1 MDSTMAGGIMRSL
14 GVVMAA
20 VAFLISAPADG
31 VAQDLSGMWILTVES
46 DQGDNPLPITIVQD
60 GNDLTATGEVP
71 DLGPIEMKG
80 MIDGSDVT
88 FEWNLDLEG
97 MELSIVLTGTIA
109 DDGTMSG
116 MADFGGFGGGA
127 WTAKRVES

>member
-1 MDSTMAGGIMRSL
+1 MRSL

-20 VAFLISAPADG
+20 VAFLVSAPADG

-46 DQGDNPLPITIVQD
+46 EQGDNPLPITIVQD

-97 MELSIVLTGTIA
+97 MELNILLTGTVA

>member
-1 MDSTMAGGIMRSL
+1 MRSL

-20 VAFLISAPADG
+20 VAFLVSAPADG

-46 DQGDNPLPITIVQD
+46 EQGDNPLPITIVQD

>member
-1 MDSTMAGGIMRSL
+1 MRSL

-20 VAFLISAPADG
+20 VAFLVSAPADG
-31 VAQDLSGMWILTVES
+31 VAQDLSGMWNLTVES
-46 DQGDNPLPITIVQD
+46 DQGDTPLPVTIVQD
-60 GNDLTATGEVP
+60 GNTLTATGEVP

-97 MELSIVLTGTIA
+97 MELSIVLTGTLA

-116 MADFGGFGGGA
+116 TADFGGFGGGG

>member
-1 MDSTMAGGIMRSL
+1 MRSL

-20 VAFLISAPADG
+20 VAFLVSAPADG
-31 VAQDLSGMWILTVES
+31 VAQDLSGMWMLTVES
-46 DQGDNPLPITIVQD
+46 DQGDQPLPITIVQD
-60 GNDLTATGEVP
+60 GNELTATGEIP

-97 MELSIVLTGTIA
+97 MELNILFTGTIA

-116 MADFGGFGGGA
+116 TADFGGFGGGG

>member
-1 MDSTMAGGIMRSL
+1 MRSL

-20 VAFLISAPADG
+20 VAFLVSAPADG

>member
-1 MDSTMAGGIMRSL
+1 MRSL

-20 VAFLISAPADG
+20 VAFLVSAPADG
-31 VAQDLSGMWILTVES
+31 VAQDLSGMWTLTVES
-46 DQGDNPLPITIVQD
+46 DQGDQPLPITIVQD

-80 MIDGSDVT
+80 MIDGSDIT
-88 FEWNLDLEG
+88 FEWNLDIEG
-97 MELSIVLTGTIA
+97 MELNILFMGTVA
-109 DDGTMSG
+109 EDGKMSG
-116 MADFGGFGGGA
+116 TLDLGGFGGGD

>member
-1 MDSTMAGGIMRSL
+1 MRSL

-20 VAFLISAPADG
+20 VAFLVSAPADG
-31 VAQDLSGMWILTVES
+31 VAQTDLSGMWMLTVQTE
-46 DQGDNPLPITIVQD
+46 QGDNPLPVTITQD
-60 GNDLTATGEVP
+60 GKNLTATGESPEV
-71 DLGPIEMKG
+71 GPIEMKG

-97 MELSIVLTGTIA
+97 MELNILLTGTVA

>member
-1 MDSTMAGGIMRSL
+1 MRSL

-20 VAFLISAPADG
+20 VAFLVSAPADG
-31 VAQDLSGMWILTVES
+31 VAQTDLSGMWMLTVQTE
-46 DQGDNPLPITIVQD
+46 QGDNPLPVTITQD
-60 GNDLTATGEVP
+60 GQNLTATGESP
-71 DLGPIEMKG
+71 DVGPIEMKG
-80 MIDGSDVT
+80 MIDGSDIT

-97 MELSIVLTGTIA
+97 MEINILLTGTVA